1 MLEELRREI
10 QVVDPMMAAT
20 GLQTMEQYMALPL
33 FPARTTG
40 LLLGASGMLAVIL
53 TAIGLFGVIAYV
65 VSQRTHEIGVRMALG
80 ARQTD
85 VLKMVMRQG
94 LFVTSIGLIIGMAA
108 AIAAARLLAPLLYG
122 IGANDPATLIGV
134 ALGVATTAMLACYIP
149 ARRAMRVDPAVALRY
164 E

>member
-1 MLEELRREI
+1 MTTTL
-10 QVVDPMMAAT
+10 V
-20 GLQTMEQYMALPL
+20 QTIGDFMALPL
-33 FPARTTG
+33 FPARATG
-40 LLLGASGMLAVIL
+40 WLLGVSGVLAVVM

-85 VLKMVMRQG
+85 VLKLVMRQG
-94 LFVTSIGLIIGMAA
+94 LRVTAIGLFIGLAA
-108 AIAAARLLAPLLYG
+108 AIGAARLLAPLLYG

-134 ALGVATTAMLACYIP
+134 ALGVTAVAMLACYIP
-149 ARRAMRVDPAVALRY
+149 ARRAMRVNPVVALRY

>member
-1 MLEELRREI
+1 
-10 QVVDPMMAAT
+10 MMAAT
-20 GLQTMEQYMALPL
+20 GSQTIEEYMALPL

-40 LLLGASGMLAVIL
+40 LLLGVSGILAVVL
-53 TAIGLFGVIAYV
+53 TAIGLFGVIAYI

-85 VLKMVMRQG
+85 VLKLVMRQG
-94 LFVTSIGLIIGMAA
+94 LYVTLIGLCIG
-108 AIAAARLLAPLLYG
+108 IAAACAAGRLLAPLLYG
-122 IGANDPATLIGV
+122 IGANDPATLAGV
-134 ALGVATTAMLACYIP
+134 ALGVTAVAMSACYVP